1 MYSGCK
7 LLLWLSHFL
16 WKPLSYVCSLVM
28 CAINVYS
35 NVVMSIVDQSVAFS
49 KAIPIINI
57 RFILFNRTTVQ
68 YIALSYKWILVLFRF
83 IFIFSL
89 PCLLCAY
96 TCCYQHYILH
106 WNSWS
111 SCPCLYV
118 CMWRLHKTGKMHI
131 NSFLISKI
139 CPIYAFKISLLQIFF

>member
-1 MYSGCK
+1 MIRAQTLVNGMAWNETRCATPPFENQMETNVFVSEYALGKVRTIAIRSGWFVTLKSCLASGMIRNLHQINLNDWKIIHMYSGCK

-16 WKPLSYVCSLVM
+16 WKPPSYVCSLVM

-68 YIALSYKWILVLFRF
+68 YIALSYK
-83 IFIFSL
+83 
-89 PCLLCAY
+89 
-96 TCCYQHYILH
+96 
-106 WNSWS
+106 
-111 SCPCLYV
+111 
-118 CMWRLHKTGKMHI
+118 
-131 NSFLISKI
+131 
-139 CPIYAFKISLLQIFF
+139 